1 MAFID
6 PRNRLHLVTQRSTL
20 AAARTAI
27 VVDAGCDLPSEFY
40 EQPGVVV
47 LPISVKVGDHEYT
60 DNHSDETTQ
69 RFLADDLGGR
79 NAGAETRPY
88 SVKEIRSLFLERL
101 VLDYDSVYCLTIS
114 AKRSEIYENALRA
127 SLDIIRDS
135 REIRN
140 AAGIT
145 KPFLLRVIDTK
156 NVFAGQGIAALDLA
170 DMIHRGMAPRDITPR
185 LFKIVEASYGYFVP
199 DDLYYLRTRAKKRGD
214 RSVGLVGAMLG
225 STLDIKPLIRAHMGV
240 TTPVAKVRGR
250 DNAMRKLFRFTTDRV
265 LAGLLTPHVNI
276 SYGGALEELRE
287 LPGYQELAEVCANKR
302 VTLHDSVMSITGCVN
317 VGPRGV
323 AVAFAAPP
331 HDLGSF

>member
-6 PRNRLHLVTQRSTL
+6 PRNRLNLVAQRPTL

-27 VVDAGCDLPSEFY
+27 VVDAGCDLPTEFF
-40 EQPGVVV
+40 EQPGVMV
-47 LPISVKVGDHEYT
+47 LPISVKVGEHEYT
-60 DNHSDETTQ
+60 DNHSAETTQ
-69 RFLADDLGGR
+69 RFLADNLGGR

-88 SVKEIRSLFLERL
+88 SVKEIRALFLERL

-114 AKRSEIYENALRA
+114 AKRSQIYENAMRA

-135 REIRN
+135 REMRS
-140 AAGIT
+140 AAGIA

-156 NVFAGQGIAALDLA
+156 NVFAGQGIPALDLA
-170 DMIHRGMAPRDITPR
+170 DMINRGMAPRDITPR

-199 DDLYYLRTRAKKRGD
+199 DDLYYLRTRAKKSGD

-240 TTPVAKVRGR
+240 TTPVAKMRGR
-250 DNAMRKLFRFTTDRV
+250 DTAMRKLFRFAGERV
-265 LAGLLTPHVNI
+265 QTGLLTPHVNV
-276 SYGGALEELRE
+276 SYGGSLEELRA
-287 LPGYQELAEVCANKR
+287 LPGYHELAEICAVKR
-302 VTLHDSVMSITGCVN
+302 VALHESIMSITGCVN

-323 AVAFAAPP
+323 TVAFAAPP
-331 HDLGSF
+331 HELLGF